1 MSRRRNILRG
11 AGWLMVAL
19 GAAIVLWG
27 ARGAFLTGGS
37 ARTARELTE
46 APVTPSATPTR
57 TPEPIVPTATPTL
70 IVTKTPK
77 PTSTPQLTS
86 TPRSASTVNLT
97 VTAIVTAALTLTET
111 GTLSNTVTLA
121 ATPTAAS
128 EAATVT
134 PTQAAPPAGPAPS
147 GPGAFTVPAG
157 ERFRLGV
164 SLPTWHGNVDT
175 LRALQVGW
183 VMDWAA
189 RGSVAY
195 GGVVDYAQTV
205 RMGGGRLSL
214 DVGTITAIAVAR
226 PGSTWLISN
235 EPDVRWQDNVTPDVY
250 ARLYREA
257 YQAIKAGD
265 PSAVVAAG
273 GISEPTELRLKYLDL
288 VLQEYQNAFHEAL
301 PSDAWHIHNYMLR
314 EERDSWGV
322 DIPPGLS
329 ENTGVLYGID
339 DSANLAL
346 FKSQI
351 VRFRGWMADRG
362 YRGQPLLISEFGIP
376 MPADY
381 GFPPD
386 VVETF
391 LRETWRY
398 FLTATDPALGDPN
411 DGGRLVQ
418 RWCWFSMEFPDYP
431 TGDILDS
438 EANRWTTLGYAWLA
452 MVKD

>member
-1 MSRRRNILRG
+1 MSKGHNIVRG

-19 GAAIVLWG
+19 GAAIALWG
-27 ARGAFLTGGS
+27 ACGAFQAAGS
-37 ARTARELTE
+37 ARSARQLTE
-46 APVTPSATPTR
+46 VPVTPSATPTC
-57 TPEPIVPTATPTL
+57 TPEPVVPTATPTGS
-70 IVTKTPK
+70 VTKTPK
-77 PTSTPQLTS
+77 PTATPRLAS
-86 TPRSASTVNLT
+86 TPRPTPTA
-97 VTAIVTAALTLTET
+97 TAIVPLTLAQT
-111 GTLSNTVTLA
+111 GTLSDIVIPAVTPIA
-121 ATPTAAS
+121 VS
-128 EAATVT
+128 ETATVT
-134 PTQAAPPAGPAPS
+134 PTAPPTDPVPS
-147 GPGAFTVPAG
+147 GSGAFTVPAG

-164 SLPTWHGNVDT
+164 SLPSWNGNSDV

-183 VMDWAA
+183 VMDWRA
-189 RGSVAY
+189 RGSVPY
-195 GGVVDYAQTV
+195 GGAVDYAQTL
-205 RMGGGRLSL
+205 RMGGGQLSL
-214 DVGTITAIAVAR
+214 DAGAITTIASAL

-273 GISEPTELRLKYLDL
+273 GISEPTELRLKYLDR
-288 VLQEYQNAFHEAL
+288 VLQEYQNAFGETL

-339 DSANLAL
+339 DSANLAA

-386 VVETF
+386 VVATF

-418 RWCWFSMEFPDYP
+418 RWCWFSMEFADYP

>member
-1 MSRRRNILRG
+1 M
-11 AGWLMVAL
+11 
-19 GAAIVLWG
+19 
-27 ARGAFLTGGS
+27 
-37 ARTARELTE
+37 
-46 APVTPSATPTR
+46 
-57 TPEPIVPTATPTL
+57 
-70 IVTKTPK
+70 
-77 PTSTPQLTS
+77 
-86 TPRSASTVNLT
+86 
-97 VTAIVTAALTLTET
+97 
-111 GTLSNTVTLA
+111 TLA
-121 ATPTAAS
+121 ATPTASS
-128 EAATVT
+128 ETGTVT
-134 PTQAAPPAGPAPS
+134 PTPTSAVPSADPVPS
-147 GPGAFTVPAG
+147 GSGAFTVPAG

-164 SLPTWHGNVDT
+164 SLPTWQGNPDT
-175 LRALQVGW
+175 LRALQAGW
-183 VMDWAA
+183 VMDWDA
-189 RGSVAY
+189 RFSVAY
-195 GGVVDYAQTV
+195 GGAVDYAQTV

-214 DVGTITAIAVAR
+214 DAGTITAIAVAR

-273 GISEPTELRLKYLDL
+273 GISEPTELRLKYLDR
-288 VLQEYQNAFHEAL
+288 VLQEYQNAFGETL

-314 EERDSWGV
+314 EERNSWGV

-339 DSANLAL
+339 DSANLAM

-351 VRFRGWMADRG
+351 VRFRSWMVDRG

-398 FLTATDPALGDPN
+398 FLTATDPVLGDPN

-438 EANRWTTLGYAWLA
+438 EANRWTALGHAWLA

>member
-1 MSRRRNILRG
+1 M
-11 AGWLMVAL
+11 GWLMVAL
-19 GAAIVLWG
+19 GAAIILWG
-27 ARGAFLTGGS
+27 ARGLFLAGGS
-37 ARTARELTE
+37 AQLAQ
-46 APVTPSATPTR
+46 APTGVSVTPSAAPTR
-57 TPEPIVPTATPTL
+57 TPEPIVPTVTPTQA
-70 IVTKTPK
+70 VTKTPK
-77 PTSTPQLTS
+77 PTATQQLASTP
-86 TPRSASTVNLT
+86 TPTAELT
-97 VTAIVTAALTLTET
+97 VAL
-111 GTLSNTVTLA
+111 TVTLA
-121 ATPTAAS
+121 ATPTAVS
-128 EAATVT
+128 GTATATPSPVPNT
-134 PTQAAPPAGPAPS
+134 PTPTPAAPPADPVPS
-147 GPGAFTVPAG
+147 GSGALTVPAG

-164 SLPTWHGNVDT
+164 SLPTWRGNPDT

-183 VMDWAA
+183 VMDWRA
-189 RGSVAY
+189 RGSTLY
-195 GGVVDYAQTV
+195 GEAVDYAQTV
-205 RMGGGRLSL
+205 RMGGGQLSL
-214 DVGTITAIAVAR
+214 DAETIATIAAAR

-235 EPDVRWQDNVTPDVY
+235 ESDVRWQDNVTPEVY
-250 ARLYREA
+250 AHLYREA

-265 PSAVVAAG
+265 SSAVVAAG
-273 GISEPTELRLKYLDL
+273 GISQATELRLKYLDR
-288 VLQEYQNAFHEAL
+288 VLQEYQNAFGETL

-322 DIPPGLS
+322 DIPPGFA
-329 ENTGVLYGID
+329 ENTGALYGIE
-339 DSANLAL
+339 DSANLAA

-386 VVETF
+386 VVATF

-418 RWCWFSMEFPDYP
+418 RWCWFSMEFADYP
-431 TGDILDS
+431 TGDILNS
-438 EANRWTTLGYAWLA
+438 EANRWTALGHAWLA

>member
-1 MSRRRNILRG
+1 MVSKRRNIVRG
-11 AGWLMVAL
+11 AGWLLVVL
-19 GAAIVLWG
+19 GAAIALWG
-27 ARGAFLTGGS
+27 ARGAFLTGGA
-37 ARTARELTE
+37 ARLVRESTE
-46 APVTPSATPTR
+46 VPVTPRATPTR
-57 TPEPIVPTATPTL
+57 TPEPIVPTATPTRS
-70 IVTKTPK
+70 VTRTLKPPATPRPINTPR
-77 PTSTPQLTS
+77 PTSTVKLTA
-86 TPRSASTVNLT
+86 TAT
-97 VTAIVTAALTLTET
+97 VTEALMLTET
-111 GTLSNTVTLA
+111 GTLSDAGTLA
-121 ATPTAAS
+121 AMPT
-128 EAATVT
+128 
-134 PTQAAPPAGPAPS
+134 PPADPVRS
-147 GPGAFTVPAG
+147 GSGAFTVPVG

-164 SLPTWHGNVDT
+164 SLPSWHGNPDI

-183 VMDWAA
+183 VMDWSA
-189 RGSVAY
+189 RGSTTY
-195 GGVVDYAQTV
+195 GDGVDYAQTI
-205 RMGGGRLSL
+205 RMGGGQLSL
-214 DVGTITAIAVAR
+214 DAGTIATIAAAR

-273 GISEPTELRLKYLDL
+273 GISEPTELRLKYLDR
-288 VLQEYQNAFHEAL
+288 VLQEYQNAFGETL

-339 DSANLAL
+339 DSANLAV
-346 FKSQI
+346 FESQI

-418 RWCWFSMEFPDYP
+418 RWCWFSMAFPDYP

-438 EANRWTTLGYAWLA
+438 EVNRWTTLGHAWLA

>member
-1 MSRRRNILRG
+1 VSKGRRIVRG
-11 AGWLMVAL
+11 AGWLLVVL
-19 GAAIVLWG
+19 GAAIALWG
-27 ARGAFLTGGS
+27 VRGGFLTGGS
-37 ARTARELTE
+37 ARSASEPTE
-46 APVTPSATPTR
+46 VPVSPSATPTR
-57 TPEPIVPTATPTL
+57 TPEPIVPTATPTDA
-70 IVTKTPK
+70 VTKTPK
-77 PTSTPQLTS
+77 PTATPRLTS
-86 TPRSASTVNLT
+86 TPRPTPT
-97 VTAIVTAALTLTET
+97 ITVTAALTLTET
-111 GTLSNTVTLA
+111 GTLSDTVTLA
-121 ATPTAAS
+121 ATPTASS
-128 EAATVT
+128 ETGTVT
-134 PTQAAPPAGPAPS
+134 PTPTSAAPPADPVPS
-147 GPGAFTVPAG
+147 GSGAFTVPAG

-164 SLPTWHGNVDT
+164 SLPTWQGNPDT
-175 LRALQVGW
+175 LRALQAGW
-183 VMDWAA
+183 VMDWDA

-195 GGVVDYAQTV
+195 GGAVDYAQTV

-214 DVGTITAIAVAR
+214 DAGTMTAIAAAR

-250 ARLYREA
+250 ARLYHEA

-273 GISEPTELRLKYLDL
+273 GISEPTELRLKYLDR
-288 VLQEYQNAFHEAL
+288 VLQEYQNAFGEPL

-351 VRFRGWMADRG
+351 VQFRGWMADRG

-418 RWCWFSMEFPDYP
+418 RWCWFSIEFPHYP
-431 TGDILDS
+431 TGDLLDS
-438 EANRWTTLGYAWLA
+438 EANRWTALGYAWLA

>member
-1 MSRRRNILRG
+1 MSKGRRIVRG
-11 AGWLMVAL
+11 AGWLLVDL
-19 GAAIVLWG
+19 GAAIALWG
-27 ARGAFLTGGS
+27 VRGELLTGGS
-37 ARTARELTE
+37 ARSASEPTE
-46 APVTPSATPTR
+46 VPVSPSATPTR

-70 IVTKTPK
+70 GVTKTPTPTATPRPTNTPR
-77 PTSTPQLTS
+77 PTSTVKLT
-86 TPRSASTVNLT
+86 A
-97 VTAIVTAALTLTET
+97 TATVTAALMLTET
-111 GTLSNTVTLA
+111 GALSHAEVLA
-121 ATPTAAS
+121 ATST
-128 EAATVT
+128 
-134 PTQAAPPAGPAPS
+134 PPADPAPS
-147 GPGAFTVPAG
+147 GSGAFAVPAG

-164 SLPTWHGNVDT
+164 SLPTWQGNPDT
-175 LRALQVGW
+175 LRALQAGW
-183 VMDWAA
+183 VMDWDA

-195 GGVVDYAQTV
+195 GGAVDYAQTV
-205 RMGGGRLSL
+205 CMGGGRLSL
-214 DVGTITAIAVAR
+214 DAGIITAIAVAR

-273 GISEPTELRLKYLDL
+273 GISEPTELRLKYLDR
-288 VLQEYQNAFHEAL
+288 VLQEYQNAFGETL

-314 EERDSWGV
+314 EERNSWGV

-339 DSANLAL
+339 DSANLAM

-398 FLTATDPALGDPN
+398 FLTASDPALGDPN

-418 RWCWFSMEFPDYP
+418 RWCWFSMEFADYP
-431 TGDILDS
+431 TGDLVDS

>member
-1 MSRRRNILRG
+1 
-11 AGWLMVAL
+11 MVAA
-19 GAAIVLWG
+19 GVVVMLWG
-27 ARGAFLTGGS
+27 ARGAFQATGSTRPAQESTGVD
-37 ARTARELTE
+37 
-46 APVTPSATPTR
+46 VTPSATPTR
-57 TPEPIVPTATPTL
+57 TPEPIVPTATSTRA
-70 IVTKTPK
+70 VTKAPE
-77 PTSTPQLTS
+77 PTA
-86 TPRSASTVNLT
+86 TPRPTNTVRPTPTVKLT
-97 VTAIVTAALTLTET
+97 VALTA
-111 GTLSNTVTLA
+111 TLA
-121 ATPTAAS
+121 
-128 EAATVT
+128 VT
-134 PTQAAPPAGPAPS
+134 PTPASETATVAPTPTPAVPPADPVPS
-147 GPGAFTVPAG
+147 GSGEFTVPAG

-164 SLPTWHGNVDT
+164 SLPTWHGNADT
-175 LRALQVGW
+175 LRALQIGW
-183 VMDWAA
+183 VMDWGA

-195 GGVVDYAQTV
+195 GATVDYAQTV

-214 DVGTITAIAVAR
+214 DAMTITAIAAAR

-265 PSAVVAAG
+265 SSAVVAAG
-273 GISEPTELRLKYLDL
+273 GISEPTELRLKYLDR
-288 VLQEYQNAFHEAL
+288 VLQEYRNAFGETL

-322 DIPPGLS
+322 DIPPGLP
-329 ENTGVLYGID
+329 ENTGALYGID

-418 RWCWFSMEFPDYP
+418 RWCWFSIEFADYP

-438 EANRWTTLGYAWLA
+438 EANRWTALGYAWLA